1 MNDAFQCKIVPKF
14 ARWIKYKVV
23 TEKEVSLAYLFTVFP
38 IASIFS
44 NIHIHMSTYICIMK
58 VLWMQNKNMDRKW
71 DDQAEV

>member
-14 ARWIKYKVV
+14 ARWIKYKVI

-44 NIHIHMSTYICIMK
+44 NIHIYMSTYVHMYHESF
-58 VLWMQNKNMDRKW
+58 MDTK
-71 DDQAEV
+71 QKHG